1 MLQMKVKEI
10 YVIIIILYKALQ
22 RSRQIGIPADTFTEE
37 SCVTLAR
44 QKFHLLVNK
53 TFN

>member
-1 MLQMKVKEI
+1 MKVKEI
-10 YVIIIILYKALQ
+10 YVIIIIYVLYKALQ
-22 RSRQIGIPADTFTEE
+22 RSRQIGIPADTFTEK